1 MISAMGGL
9 PALVFRRNTTAAAV
23 RIQTTRISSRR
34 RQITQLQSH
43 SHARRMY
50 SSTSNSGQGPRGTWR
65 TAAGTAGNVLIIGS
79 VMTLFGYIM
88 YTLYDNLLAD
98 SGTTRVYNESLDL
111 IRANPQIR
119 ELFGSNGDS
128 AVVGFGEPTHSQRQR
143 HRSIAHRAFVDE
155 QGRQRLTMQ
164 YYIRDAAYSIPFLG
178 IVKLDM
184 VQSKHT
190 SAWDYNYV
198 VVDVYP
204 IDRGQFTEDWM
215 QRTES
220 SGSPVGRV
228 KVLVTDEF
236 ADRVHDYQKQKR
248 NQRFSTE
255 GRGSSDGSW
264 LSVLNP
270 GNWRK

>member
-1 MISAMGGL
+1 MINAMGGL

-23 RIQTTRISSRR
+23 WIRTTKTNNRR
-34 RQITQLQSH
+34 ITQLQSH
-43 SHARRMY
+43 SHTRRMY
-50 SSTSNSGQGPRGTWR
+50 SSTTSGSGQGPGGTWR

-119 ELFGSNGDS
+119 ELFGSNNDS
-128 AVVGFGEPTHSQRQR
+128 TVIGFGEPTHSQRQR

-155 QGRQRLTMQ
+155 QGRHRLAMQ
-164 YYIRDAAYSIPFLG
+164 YYIRDAAYSIPYLG

-204 IDRGQFTEDWM
+204 INRGQFTEDWM

-220 SGSPVGRV
+220 SGTPIGRV

-236 ADRVHDYQKQKR
+236 AERVHDYQKQKR